1 MELFYFSKDYLNI
14 KKNQDHRGITT
25 SAVQEHQNKELL
37 L

>member
-1 MELFYFSKDYLNI
+1 MDIFFSKEYLHNN